1 MDVIT
6 LSFAAVGISIIVIV
20 VRRLREELS
29 PALIVAA
36 TIAILSVLIKLA
48 MPVLEFTKQLAET
61 YGMSSY
67 LGVMMKALGIA
78 LCSKVCADICR
89 DCGETAIA
97 TKVEI
102 GGKVGI
108 LLLSIPLLQQ
118 ITNSINS
125 LI

>member
-48 MPVLEFTKQLAET
+48 MPVIEFTKQLAEA